1 MNNSDEESLCHK
13 RLQLTLLAGFV
24 LHGLV
29 SRGVPFDYKEVVNA
43 AEATSNEIEKRL
55 IAEQNNGEKK

>member
-1 MNNSDEESLCHK
+1 MNDSDKDSK
-13 RLQLTLLAGFV
+13 RWELTLLAGFV

-43 AEATSNEIEKRL
+43 AEAILNEIEKRL
-55 IAEQNNGEKK
+55 IAEEREKK